1 MRVDTDTGPDILRKC
16 VDRVRGLSSST
27 AEVERHAEDA
37 DDDRDNGERPNGS
50 MRSEVLRVERAKV
63 SSELF
68 VSAHCVSHASTSVHA
83 GQRRADQRQKY
94 CAGLNHHEPPAS
106 ASAAENPRADDL
118 HHIANWRRRRGCRNG
133 GGPTISEENR
143 SPIFEEITKSALNH
157 QLQQYCPRDVA
168 LRILCF

>member
-1 MRVDTDTGPDILRKC
+1 MRVDTETVPNILRKC
-16 VDRVRGLSSST
+16 VDRVRGLSSSP

-63 SSELF
+63 SCELF
-68 VSAHCVSHASTSVHA
+68 VSTHRVSHASTSVHA

-118 HHIANWRRRRGCRNG
+118 HHIANWPRRRGCRNG
-133 GGPTISEENR
+133 GVPTIQ
-143 SPIFEEITKSALNH
+143 EEILSEKYRERKKNELNI
-157 QLQQYCPRDVA
+157 QIERNSP
-168 LRILCF
+168 